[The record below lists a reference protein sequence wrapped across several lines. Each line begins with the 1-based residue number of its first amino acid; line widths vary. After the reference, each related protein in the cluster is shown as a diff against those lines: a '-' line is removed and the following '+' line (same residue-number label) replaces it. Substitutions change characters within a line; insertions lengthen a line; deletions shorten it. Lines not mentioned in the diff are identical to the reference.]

1 MTPAAALDF
10 FAELASMGID
20 QAIFSLP
27 NVYEPEVFDLLATE
41 VIPQAEKIPVAGR

>member
-1 MTPAAALDF
+1 
-10 FAELASMGID
+10 MGID